1 MRVRVA
7 AVFVA
12 LGVALAVP
20 VSGWAGQVKVSVTGL
35 KICTQGQITG
45 VDVNQFKQR
54 LRFVVTVRDEGEGGS
69 VKRVE
74 LGPSDAREVSVTG
87 PVSVTVSV
95 RYGDRTVLEFSVWP
109 EGVSEATSSEVYV
122 EDGRLTVS
130 VRCESRSV
138 REHGRYRDFSV
149 RYGVQTILRTNMGGE
164 ISASL
169 FLNVSGE
176 GVRVGAGGSVAPLV
190 KGFLMGVLA
199 VPALIVAWDVL
210 GPDLSWLVDSLV
222 RDLNGVLA
230 AVGELLSEWL
240 GWAV

>member
-35 KICTQGQITG
+35 KICTKGQITG
-45 VDVNQFKQR
+45 VDVNRFKQR

-74 LGPSDAREVSVTG
+74 LGPSDVREVSVTG

-109 EGVSEATSSEVYV
+109 EGVSGASSDVYV
-122 EDGRLTVS
+122 GDGRLTVS

-149 RYGVQTILRTNMGGE
+149 RYGAQTILSTNVGGE

-176 GVRVGAGGSVAPLV
+176 GVRVSAGGSVAPLV

-199 VPALIVAWDVL
+199 VPVLIVAWDVL

-222 RDLNGVLA
+222 RDLNCVLA